1 MTRQEQPKAVYL
13 KTYGRQIRKLP
24 AWISPHTRKGVFD
37 SSRTT
42 DGDDSVFE
50 PAKVRRKKANS
61 KGKAVRPTRR
71 KAKENIDSPIH
82 QHALQG
88 KITRRR
94 KAVSVASPAAVRR
107 KRRPRQTTS
116 ESEDDMAFSIRSH
129 PNPLQV
135 NTSLKKRKAVSVAAV
150 RRKRRPHQTTS
161 ESEDDM
167 AFSIRSHPNPLQVN
181 TSLNI
186 PGPSV
191 SRFVTCR
198 QRLVSKKPKLKKATA
213 VDSSEDYT
221 SREHKKSTTP
231 PKRKRLESS
240 MDSSNS
246 SMAALPLQENLLNES
261 ADHNLRPCSRKPIFC
276 STPSVCP
283 ARKGLD
289 RVPVAI
295 TNQSLNS
302 LSLSVSC
309 IGVST
314 LKEDLGQPRQPC
326 SSPPSENTEQKNQ
339 AGQSFHHGYS
349 FDLFAHPVSVNQTGR
364 CFKTNTFSESVP
376 TPESSSC
383 FEVPMKDISSP
394 AEALKQKCL
403 AEDCNVRVKRLDL
416 LTVSRLRRQTVYF
429 SCSDLL
435 SSAGTKPTAE
445 PVCVDLLSSPQPS
458 FDANDRESETSCV
471 PINPSLSPQALSPQ
485 PSFDANDGESESSCV
500 LTNPSLSPQALSPQ
514 PSFDANDGESES
526 SCVLTNPS
534 LSPQA
539 LSPQPSFDANDRES
553 ETSCVLTNPSLSPQ
567 ALSSEDESM
576 ERSASVRIVESSQL
590 TDSSFELFTCPEL
603 TTDFSVQRSTEKKGI
618 DGSFGK
624 ECKVSVK
631 RLDMSQF
638 KTGLVHRKT
647 SAAQLGND
655 EDAVDTQSEEDS
667 LKMALIQ
674 KCQSDKLAVRIRRMT
689 LAQLK
694 ELQGKV
700 AKSDSLSNAPDSTG
714 GVVTTT
720 RDSQEISS
728 VALEKQSS
736 GFGTVVA
743 PGKEVQDPGVA
754 AKRKKKKKKSPLTG
768 RPGTTR
774 KACVSGLSVSR
785 WKSDSRIQTPHRFRR
800 RKAADC
806 TMDDLV
812 SAQTKELHDLLG
824 HTNNFSTPVRTC
836 PLNLSSLLTDF
847 TPHTQYWNRL
857 KSALSIHR
865 KVMVTPSNHKTPG
878 PADISQL
885 MSDVDLSDAE
895 KVYAECG
902 QPGPLPWTQ
911 CISPQRMKQCVK
923 IGEGTFG
930 EVFSTSNA
938 SGEVVALKVIPVEGS
953 EKVNEED
960 QKTLG
965 EILHEIIISKELSS
979 LKDKQQNQTS
989 SFIGLKDLH
998 CVRGCYPPE
1007 FLKAWDTFDQK
1018 KGSENDRPDFFKKDQ
1033 LFIILEFEFGGVDL
1047 ENSNGT
1053 LSSLAVAKSILHQVT
1068 AALAVAEQQLHFE
1081 HRDLHWGNVLVKTTK
1096 DKTGNFLL
1104 NGTAHSMETKGV
1116 LVRIIDYSLSRLEI
1130 DGLRVSCDISNDEEL
1145 FLGQGDYQFDIYRL
1159 MREENGNDWNSY
1171 QPHSN
1176 VLWLHY
1182 LCSKL
1187 LAMRY
1192 RSKGGRGAKET
1203 KKELT
1208 HFYQNILQYRCA
1220 TEALQTCPLFH

>member
-13 KTYGRQIRKLP
+13 KTYGKGLRKLT
-24 AWISPHTRKGVFD
+24 AWISPQTGKGVFD
-37 SSRTT
+37 SSKTT
-42 DGDDSVFE
+42 DGDESVFE

-61 KGKAVRPTRR
+61 KGKVVRPTRR

-82 QHALQG
+82 QHVLQG
-88 KITRRR
+88 KTTRRR
-94 KAVSVASPAAVRR
+94 KAVSVASSEAVRR

-116 ESEDDMAFSIRSH
+116 ESEDDMAFSI
-129 PNPLQV
+129 
-135 NTSLKKRKAVSVAAV
+135 K
-150 RRKRRPHQTTS
+150 
-161 ESEDDM
+161 
-167 AFSIRSHPNPLQVN
+167 SHPNPLQVN

-186 PGPSV
+186 PGPSE

-198 QRLVSKKPKLKKATA
+198 QRLVSKKHKLKKVIA
-213 VDSSEDYT
+213 VDSSEDFT
-221 SREHKKSTTP
+221 SREHKKTTP
-231 PKRKRLESS
+231 SPKRKRLGSS

-246 SMAALPLQENLLNES
+246 SMAAHPLQENLLNES
-261 ADHNLRPCSRKPIFC
+261 ADHSLGPCSRKPIFC
-276 STPSVCP
+276 STPSVRP

-289 RVPVAI
+289 SVPVAI

-314 LKEDLGQPRQPC
+314 LKEDLHQPRHPC

-339 AGQSFHHGYS
+339 AGQSFHHEHS
-349 FDLFAHPVSVNQTGR
+349 FDLFAHPGSVNKTGR
-364 CFKTNTFSESVP
+364 CFKTYTFSESVP

-383 FEVPMKDISSP
+383 FVVTMNDLPSP

-403 AEDCNVRVKRLDL
+403 AQDCNVRVKRLDGQ
-416 LTVSRLRRQTVYF
+416 LRSQTVFF

-435 SSAGTKPTAE
+435 SSTGTKPKAE
-445 PVCVDLLSSPQPS
+445 PVCIDLLSSPQPS
-458 FDANDRESETSCV
+458 LDANNRESETSCV
-471 PINPSLSPQALSPQ
+471 PINPSLSPPALSPQ
-485 PSFDANDGESESSCV
+485 PSFDAN
-500 LTNPSLSPQALSPQ
+500 N
-514 PSFDANDGESES
+514 
-526 SCVLTNPS
+526 
-534 LSPQA
+534 
-539 LSPQPSFDANDRES
+539 RES
-553 ETSCVLTNPSLSPQ
+553 ETSCVPINPSP
-567 ALSSEDESM
+567 ALSSQDESM
-576 ERSASVRIVESSQL
+576 ERSASVRIVESSQH

-603 TTDFSVQRSTEKKGI
+603 TPNFSVQRSTEKQGT

-647 SAAQLGND
+647 SAGQLGHE
-655 EDAVDTQSEEDS
+655 EDAVDTQSEEES
-667 LKMALIQ
+667 LKIALIK
-674 KCQSDKLAVRIRRMT
+674 KCQSDKLVVRIRRMT

-694 ELQGKV
+694 ELLWIV
-700 AKSDSLSNAPDSTG
+700 AKSDSLTNAPDSTG
-714 GVVTTT
+714 EVVMTT
-720 RDSQEISS
+720 RDSQEILS
-728 VALEKQSS
+728 VAFEKQSS
-736 GFGTVVA
+736 VVA
-743 PGKEVQDPGVA
+743 PNKEVQDPGVA
-754 AKRKKKKKKSPLTG
+754 AKRKKKRKSPLTG

-785 WKSDSRIQTPHRFRR
+785 WKTDSRVQTPHRFRR

-812 SAQTKELHDLLG
+812 SAQTKELHELLG

-847 TPHTQYWNRL
+847 TPHTLYWNRL

-865 KVMVTPSNHKTPG
+865 KVMVTPNSHKSPRS
-878 PADISQL
+878 ADISQL
-885 MSDVDLSDAE
+885 MSDADLSDAE

-902 QPGPLPWTQ
+902 QPGPLSWTQ
-911 CISPQRMKQCVK
+911 CISPPRMKQCVK

-953 EKVNEED
+953 HKVNDED

-989 SFIGLKDLH
+989 GFIGLKDLH

-1018 KGSENDRPDFFKKDQ
+1018 KGSENDRPDFFEKDQ

-1171 QPHSN
+1171 EPHSN

-1192 RSKGGRGAKET
+1192 RNKGGRGAKET

-1208 HFYQNILQYRCA
+1208 HFYKNILQYSCA
-1220 TEALQTCPLFH
+1220 TEALQTCPLFQ

>member
-13 KTYGRQIRKLP
+13 KTYGRRLRKLT
-24 AWISPHTRKGVFD
+24 AWISPQTRKGVFD

-42 DGDDSVFE
+42 DGDESVFE
-50 PAKVRRKKANS
+50 PTKVRKKKANS
-61 KGKAVRPTRR
+61 KGKVVRSTRR

-82 QHALQG
+82 QHVLLG
-88 KITRRR
+88 KTTRRR
-94 KAVSVASPAAVRR
+94 KAVSVASPVAVRR

-116 ESEDDMAFSIRSH
+116 ESEDDMAFSIKSH

-135 NTSLKKRKAVSVAAV
+135 NTSLKRRKAVSVASPVAV
-150 RRKRRPHQTTS
+150 RRKRRPRQTTS

-167 AFSIRSHPNPLQVN
+167 AFSIKSHPNPLQVN

-186 PGPSV
+186 PGPSA

-198 QRLVSKKPKLKKATA
+198 QRLVSKKTKLKKVTA
-213 VDSSEDYT
+213 VDSSEDFT
-221 SREHKKSTTP
+221 SREHKKTTPP
-231 PKRKRLESS
+231 PKRKRLDSS

-246 SMAALPLQENLLNES
+246 SMAAHPLQENLLNES
-261 ADHNLRPCSRKPIFC
+261 ADHSLGPCSRNPIFC

-289 RVPVAI
+289 SVPVAI

-302 LSLSVSC
+302 LSLSGIC

-314 LKEDLGQPRQPC
+314 LKEDLDQPRQPC

-339 AGQSFHHGYS
+339 AGQSFHDGNS
-349 FDLFAHPVSVNQTGR
+349 FDLFAHPGSVNKTGR

-383 FEVPMKDISSP
+383 FVVSMNDLPSS

-403 AEDCNVRVKRLDL
+403 AQDFDVRVKRLDL
-416 LTVSRLRRQTVYF
+416 LTVGQLSSQTVFF

-435 SSAGTKPTAE
+435 SSTGTKPMAE
-445 PVCVDLLSSPQPS
+445 PVCIDLLPSPQPS
-458 FDANDRESETSCV
+458 FDANNRESETSCV
-471 PINPSLSPQALSPQ
+471 PINPSLSPSALSPQ
-485 PSFDANDGESESSCV
+485 ASFDAN
-500 LTNPSLSPQALSPQ
+500 N
-514 PSFDANDGESES
+514 
-526 SCVLTNPS
+526 
-534 LSPQA
+534 
-539 LSPQPSFDANDRES
+539 RES
-553 ETSCVLTNPSLSPQ
+553 ETSCVPINPSLSTP
-567 ALSSEDESM
+567 ALSSQDESM
-576 ERSASVRIVESSQL
+576 ERSASLRIVESSQH

-603 TTDFSVQRSTEKKGI
+603 TPNFSVQRSTEKQGA

-631 RLDMSQF
+631 RLDVSQF

-647 SAAQLGND
+647 SAGQLGHD
-655 EDAVDTQSEEDS
+655 EDAVDTQSEEES
-667 LKMALIQ
+667 LKIALIK
-674 KCQSDKLAVRIRRMT
+674 KCQSDKLVVRIRRMT

-694 ELQGKV
+694 ELLWKV
-700 AKSDSLSNAPDSTG
+700 AKSDSLTKAPDSTG
-714 GVVTTT
+714 EVVTTT

-728 VALEKQSS
+728 VAFEKQSS
-736 GFGTVVA
+736 GSGTVVA
-743 PGKEVQDPGVA
+743 SDKEVPDPGVA
-754 AKRKKKKKKSPLTG
+754 AKRKKKRKSPLTG

-785 WKSDSRIQTPHRFRR
+785 WKTDSRVQTPHRFRR
-800 RKAADC
+800 KKAADC
-806 TMDDLV
+806 TMDDLG
-812 SAQTKELHDLLG
+812 SAQTKELHELLG

-847 TPHTQYWNRL
+847 TPHTLYWNRL
-857 KSALSIHR
+857 KSALSVHR
-865 KVMVTPSNHKTPG
+865 KVMVTPSSHKSPVSS
-878 PADISQL
+878 DISQL
-885 MSDVDLSDAE
+885 MSDADLSDAE

-902 QPGPLPWTQ
+902 QPGPLSWTE
-911 CISPQRMKQCVK
+911 CISPPRMKQCVK

-989 SFIGLKDLH
+989 GFIGLKDLH

-1018 KGSENDRPDFFKKDQ
+1018 KGSENDRPDFFQKDQ

-1053 LSSLAVAKSILHQVT
+1053 LSSLAVAKSVLHQVT

-1104 NGTAHSMETKGV
+1104 NGTAHSMETRGV

-1171 QPHSN
+1171 EPHSN

-1192 RSKGGRGAKET
+1192 RNKGGRGAKET

-1208 HFYQNILQYRCA
+1208 HFYKNILQYSCA
-1220 TEALQTCPLFH
+1220 TEALQTCPLFQ